1 MMFNPHRAINPIEGI
16 CHKTVSRRA
25 MHAQSV
31 FGAVVD
37 FVFATLP
44 VFIMKDLRL
53 RRAQKIGLWG
63 VVLMAEL

>member
-1 MMFNPHRAINPIEGI
+1 
-16 CHKTVSRRA
+16 

-44 VFIMKDLRL
+44 VFIMKDLAL
-53 RRAQKIGLWG
+53 KKMQKIGLWA
-63 VVLMAEL
+63 VVIMAEL